1 MKKEEEEGGRDKLGD
16 DIQEQI
22 DKFVMGEEFE
32 QSMYK
37 KDEQIKQDKVEE
49 CEQPLDESEP

>member
-1 MKKEEEEGGRDKLGD
+1 MKKEEEGGRDKLGD